1 LVPVHWTISHPARLV
16 VAVTK
21 GAVGAQDIERY
32 FIGVS
37 AAGGMSYRKIF
48 EVTHTPRALSDETLK
63 TLGARIVDYA
73 ANGQIGPV
81 AIVAASDESFAKAQ
95 VFAAAA
101 QVDRPLRIFRELHVA
116 RRWLD
121 AQPVPE
127 SSDTPDAAAA
137 PGRIA
142 KG

>member
-1 LVPVHWTISHPARLV
+1 MPVHWTISHPTRLV

-21 GAVGAQDIERY
+21 GEVGAQDIEQY
-32 FIGVS
+32 FIGVT

-48 EVTHTPRALSDETLK
+48 EITHTPHALNDENLK
-63 TLGARIVDYA
+63 ALGARVVYYA

-81 AIVAASDESFAKAQ
+81 AIVAASEESFAKAQ

-101 QVDRPLRIFRELHVA
+101 QVDRPLQIFRELHVA

-121 AQPVPE
+121 AQPAPG
-127 SSDTPDAAAA
+127 SSDAPNAAAVLE
-137 PGRIA
+137 PIA